1 MLNIT
6 IENLKKISKLGAFD
20 QIVKNN
26 ETFFAIKEPVLC
38 AIYETLAELPANKV
52 RGILEIIDKEA
63 HCVSTSYILE
73 SIERLNTLA
82 EKFKDFS
89 DKEQEVSRGSE
100 AFRSGEVDIEGL
112 VMDLFDK
119 SSECKD
125 DCLCA
130 DGSCSCHIVVGESDS
145 IDINTL
151 MHEFDLVSSIDFES
165 VCV

>member
-38 AIYETLAELPANKV
+38 AIYETLTELPANKV
-52 RGILEIIDKEA
+52 RGILDVIDKEA
-63 HCVSTSYILE
+63 HCVSASYIVE

-89 DKEQEVSRGSE
+89 DKEQGESRGSE

-112 VMDLFDK
+112 VMDLFDMSDK
-119 SSECKD
+119 CGDE
-125 DCLCA
+125 CLCA
-130 DGSCSCHIVVGESDS
+130 DGSCSCHLVVGESGE
-145 IDINTL
+145 IDHERL
-151 MHEFDLVSSIDFES
+151 MHEFDLISDIDFES
-165 VCV
+165 VCA